1 MRGKLFVEKTEEG
14 HTFIVFS
21 VDNTETVNKL
31 TVDMLDTGLDILY
44 EPKVTGKGYESCFIC
59 TEETAI
65 KIRARTAGWTPDRTL
80 L

>member
-1 MRGKLFVEKTEEG
+1 MRGKLSVEKTEEG

-31 TVDMLDTGLDILY
+31 TVDMLDILY
-44 EPKVTGKGYESCFIC
+44 EPKVTDKGYESCFIC